1 MNRIRRALAIA
12 KESLKTVVHVL
23 LDVAVKKRQS
33 RLIGSEINYNSAKI
47 GDYNGI
53 FDDACCVLA
62 VDLCQLPKV
71 AMEVHGMSIVGAVAH
86 HEAVARALF
95 KDEFAFMRVRLAI
108 DEPKIELASR
118 AGHLL
123 KNQFNRLLR
132 GE

>member
-1 MNRIRRALAIA
+1 MNRIKASAIA

-33 RLIGSEINYNSAKI
+33 RVIGSEINHNSAKI
-47 GDYNGI
+47 GNDNGI
-53 FDDACCVLA
+53 FDNACRLLA

-71 AMEVHGMSIVGAVAH
+71 AMQVHGMSIVGPVAQ
-86 HEAVARALF
+86 HEAVARALVQ
-95 KDEFAFMRVRLAI
+95 DEFALMRVRRAI

-123 KNQFNRLLR
+123 ENQFNGLL
-132 GE
+132 GSG